1 MLKPLLIIA
10 AGLFLLSMGVRSVSG
25 FESQVDIMYGGKTES
40 ITCEEGKPVAGNGAH
55 TSLAEQQCTEER
67 DDQRGRAK
75 WWLAAGLVV
84 SIYGFTRFK
93 KARSG

>member
-1 MLKPLLIIA
+1 VLRPLLFIA
-10 AGLFLLSMGVRSVSG
+10 AGLFLLSMGVRSISG
-25 FESQVDIMYGGKTES
+25 FESEVDIMYGGKTEI

-55 TSLAEQQCTEER
+55 TSPAEQQCAAER

-75 WWLAAGLVV
+75 WWLAAGLIVT
-84 SIYGFTRFK
+84 IYGITRFK